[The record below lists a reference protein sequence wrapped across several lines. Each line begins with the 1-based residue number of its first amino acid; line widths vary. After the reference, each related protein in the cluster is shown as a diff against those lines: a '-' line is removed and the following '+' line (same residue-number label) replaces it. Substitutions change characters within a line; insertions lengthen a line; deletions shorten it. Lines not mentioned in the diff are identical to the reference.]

1 MARVDIETMAEGLP
15 GEWSIAY
22 GSIGEGGITRLKELG
37 SKGRFPLASVS
48 KLFTAL
54 AAHVAIEEGTLDAKV
69 PILANSASVYDLLSH
84 ASGVPFAFSRPQYFD
99 FEEITLESQ
108 PASRRIYSNVGYELL
123 ADLIGRHSEMSFRE
137 YLFEAVAEPLG
148 ARGLELDPD
157 LYGASGP
164 TGAAA
169 GIVASISDLVALVSG
184 FVLPGI
190 LSSETLNLIRD
201 PYHPELDGMVPG
213 FGFMRPCPWGLGP
226 EIKGEKAPH
235 WTGGRNSKGTFGHF
249 GQSGASFWI
258 DLENNCF
265 LATLSSVAF
274 GDWAKHLWPLL
285 ADAVVA
291 EAHS

>member
-1 MARVDIETMAEGLP
+1 MVPVDIETMAKGFP
-15 GEWSIAY
+15 GEWAIAY

-48 KLFTAL
+48 KLFSAL
-54 AAHVAIEEGTLDAKV
+54 AAHVAIEEGTLDAEEPV
-69 PILANSASVYDLLSH
+69 LPNSASVYDLLSH
-84 ASGVPFAFSRPQYFD
+84 ASGLPFAFPRPGD
-99 FEEITLESQ
+99 FTFGGITSESQ

-123 ADLIGRHSEMSFRE
+123 ADLIGRHSEMSFRD
-137 YLFEAVAEPLG
+137 YLFQAVAEPLG
-148 ARGLELDPD
+148 AGGLELDLE

-169 GIVASISDLVALVSG
+169 GIVASISDLVALVNG

-190 LSSETLNLIRD
+190 LSSDTLSFIRD
-201 PYHPELDGMVPG
+201 PYHPGLDGMVPG

-226 EIKGEKAPH
+226 EVKGEKTPH
-235 WTGGRNSKGTFGHF
+235 WTGRRNSKGTFGHF

-258 DLENNCF
+258 DLENRCF

-274 GDWAKHLWPLL
+274 GGWAKDLWPLL
-285 ADAVVA
+285 SDAVVIETNA
-291 EAHS
+291 

>member
-1 MARVDIETMAEGLP
+1 MVPVDIANLAEGFP
-15 GEWSIAY
+15 GEWAIAY

-37 SKGRFPLASVS
+37 SKGLFPLASVS

-54 AAHVAIEEGTLDAKV
+54 AAHVAIEEGTLDAKEPV
-69 PILANSASVYDLLSH
+69 LANSASVYDLLSH
-84 ASGVPFAFSRPQYFD
+84 ASGLPFAFPRPGDFAFEGITSESR
-99 FEEITLESQ
+99 

-123 ADLIGRHSEMSFRE
+123 ADLIGRNSEMSFRN

-148 ARGLELDPD
+148 ANGLELDPG
-157 LYGASGP
+157 LYDASGP

-169 GIVASISDLVALVSG
+169 GIVASISDLVALVNG
-184 FVLPGI
+184 FVSPGI
-190 LSSETLNLIRD
+190 LSLDTLRLIRD
-201 PYHPELDGMVPG
+201 PHHPELDGMLPG

-226 EIKGEKAPH
+226 ELKGEKAPH

-258 DLENNCF
+258 DLENRCF

-274 GDWAKHLWPLL
+274 GDWAKDLWPSLS
-285 ADAVVA
+285 DAVVE
-291 EAHS
+291 EANS